1 MAPPKKKRQHG
12 LAYRWIV
19 AVVPILAIFFVL
31 LGAAWVYT
39 TYLKPPT
46 PAQQWTTIQD
56 KWSPLREKA
65 REDIAT
71 AAKATPFDLA
81 AYQAACRSYSN
92 QIKGWTDAVLAVK
105 DWGDAQSDIPT
116 LQTASE
122 QFVSLL
128 QSVDSAKT
136 AYDVVALQS
145 QIDQYDTA
153 FTQNV
158 INIRQSLGLATPAAS
173 PSPFEFPSVEPTATP
188 GESGSPGASG
198 SPAAS
203 ASPAPTETPTP
214 APSAAPSA
222 T

>member
-1 MAPPKKKRQHG
+1 MAPPRKRRQHG

-19 AVVPILAIFFVL
+19 AYAPIMLILFAL

-46 PAQQWTTIQD
+46 PAQQWTTIET
-56 KWSPLREKA
+56 KWAPLREQA
-65 REDIAT
+65 RQDIAS
-71 AAKATPFDLA
+71 AANASPFDLA
-81 AYQAACRSYSN
+81 AYQAACRTYSN
-92 QIKGWTDAVLAVK
+92 QIKGWTDAVMAVS
-105 DWGDAQSDIPT
+105 DWGDAQKDIPT

-136 AYDVVALQS
+136 VYDVVALQS

-153 FTQNV
+153 FTQN
-158 INIRQSLGLATPAAS
+158 IKNIRQDLGLAVPVVS

-188 GESGSPGASG
+188 SGSPESSG
-198 SPAAS
+198 SPEAS
-203 ASPAPTETPTP
+203 ATPAPTETPAPTP
-214 APSAAPSA
+214 ASSAS
-222 T
+222 